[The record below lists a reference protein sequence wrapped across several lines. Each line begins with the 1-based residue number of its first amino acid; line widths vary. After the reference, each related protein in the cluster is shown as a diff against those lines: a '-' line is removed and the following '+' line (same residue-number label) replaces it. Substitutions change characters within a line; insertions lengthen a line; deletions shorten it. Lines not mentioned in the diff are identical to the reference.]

1 MKKILS
7 CTLVLIMALALF
19 AMQVSAATG
28 TVVLSAAFDKAQY
41 SAGESG
47 TLNVTIDVDNATEY
61 VAAADIYFVAKG
73 FTAEAALSN
82 LTQDGG
88 DLVSGDIAVID
99 NENGNYQISF
109 VASKNGALGKA
120 VLSIPIQIAADATEV
135 SATFAYDDS
144 YVSDPDGE
152 EDFTLDSSAST
163 GAKATIASSKP
174 SNVIEKTGSLADTG
188 FINNLRVIDE
198 KGTETK
204 GFIGAAIGFKFV
216 TPADITLDD
225 NMIWALTTADGKAY
239 SPKFNAGLS
248 ALGKNADVTVAAT
261 LTTGVDGVN
270 TEITAVNGIFKDA
283 ASDTYYYTDATD
295 APTE

>member
-41 SAGESG
+41 SVGESG

-99 NENGNYQISF
+99 NGDGNYQISF

-188 FINNLRVIDE
+188 FINNLTTLPDR
-198 KGTETK
+198 TTRY
-204 GFIGAAIGFKFV
+204 IGAAVGFKFV

-248 ALGKNADVTVAAT
+248 ALGKNAPVTVAAT

>member
-1 MKKILS
+1 MKKIIS
-7 CTLVLIMALALF
+7 LILAVMIIF
-19 AMQVSAATG
+19 
-28 TVVLSAAFDKAQY
+28 
-41 SAGESG
+41 
-47 TLNVTIDVDNATEY
+47 
-61 VAAADIYFVAKG
+61 
-73 FTAEAALSN
+73 
-82 LTQDGG
+82 
-88 DLVSGDIAVID
+88 
-99 NENGNYQISF
+99 
-109 VASKNGALGKA
+109 
-120 VLSIPIQIAADATEV
+120 SIGSI
-135 SATFAYDDS
+135 ATFAYEQTANIALENVVVDLNTATAEVKLNISADAYPFHIS
-144 YVSDPDGE
+144 GLELHLNIPDGLKLTAVSAIPGTPNTYDNASSNLETGDVNVVDPDGGAG
-152 EDFTLDSSAST
+152 DVIGQLDAATDVTLTFSITDPSVEKKYEIVLDEST
-163 GAKATIASSKP
+163 GIFDDEFEYATVSLANGSITVKGSDEP

-270 TEITAVNGIFKDA
+270 TEISAVNGIFKDA